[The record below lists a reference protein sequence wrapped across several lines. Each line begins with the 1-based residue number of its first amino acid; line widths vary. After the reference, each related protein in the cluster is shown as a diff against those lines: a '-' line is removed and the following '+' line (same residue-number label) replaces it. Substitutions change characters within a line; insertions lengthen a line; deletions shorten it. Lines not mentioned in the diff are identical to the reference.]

1 MSDEDWLELDE
12 KALATIQLFL
22 TREVLREVIHET
34 TAAGLW
40 LKLESLYLTKSLA
53 NKLWLKDRLYTFRMK
68 PRLFLYLLLTNTLK
82 KSCCMATVKHYRLM
96 MLNLLCCPK
105 QKYDDDVEPESSEG
119 LLKNKL
125 EREGKGN
132 NEKKPEKAAEVAIA
146 KGDSDGDVY
155 LAIDT
160 KKSKDELI
168 VDSGCTFHMIPH
180 QSWFTTY
187 ESFNGGNVYMGN
199 HSICPVIR
207 KGNIQV
213 KMHDGVVRTITRVR
227 QVPDLKRNLD
237 SLSTLRLISLCNV
250 LYVEGT
256 VVYGTAGVATSKASL
271 DDSKLWHYRLGHMG
285 EKGMKYLAKK
295 GLIKVSC
302 NLEFCE
308 HCVFGKQKKVS
319 FSPGIHRTRD
329 ALDYI
334 HSDLWGPSPVT
345 SRGGKR
351 YMLTIIDDFSR
362 KVWVFFLKHK
372 DEVFPTFKE
381 WKVLIENQTGKK
393 IKKLRTDNG
402 LEFCGESFND
412 LY

>member
-199 HSICPVIR
+199 HSICPVI
-207 KGNIQV
+207 
-213 KMHDGVVRTITRVR
+213 
-227 QVPDLKRNLD
+227 
-237 SLSTLRLISLCNV
+237 
-250 LYVEGT
+250 
-256 VVYGTAGVATSKASL
+256 
-271 DDSKLWHYRLGHMG
+271 
-285 EKGMKYLAKK
+285 
-295 GLIKVSC
+295 
-302 NLEFCE
+302 
-308 HCVFGKQKKVS
+308 
-319 FSPGIHRTRD
+319 
-329 ALDYI
+329 
-334 HSDLWGPSPVT
+334 
-345 SRGGKR
+345 
-351 YMLTIIDDFSR
+351 
-362 KVWVFFLKHK
+362 
-372 DEVFPTFKE
+372 
-381 WKVLIENQTGKK
+381 
-393 IKKLRTDNG
+393 
-402 LEFCGESFND
+402 
-412 LY
+412 